1 MKKIL
6 CIGDLA
12 LDVISQLKE
21 PINYGNDTAS
31 KISSHPGG
39 QAANVATWITRT
51 NSRAHL
57 VARTGND
64 PVGFALISD
73 LDKYGVEHLNLMH
86 SGRPTGVVVILVD
99 ANGER
104 TMFPDNGA
112 NADLEVSDLPPL
124 DDVDGV
130 YLSGYALLDFR
141 SRAAVLAMI
150 KKIKAAGKPIYF
162 DPTTTGA
169 MKIVSRD
176 EVLSW
181 VSQMDGILLN
191 SEEALYLGDSTD
203 IEIAEKNLQKY
214 TPLVVNKLGS
224 KGAIAVNEN
233 ESAKVSAVTT
243 NVVDTTGAGDSFAS
257 TFTSAIALGKSLPEA
272 MMWGP
277 INSMSVVQYVGA
289 QKGLLKRAELENY
302 LNLSS

>member
-31 KISSHPGG
+31 RISSHPGG
-39 QAANVATWITRT
+39 QAANVSTWITRT
-51 NSRAHL
+51 HSKAQL
-57 VARTGND
+57 VARVGND

-73 LDKYGVEHLNLMH
+73 LDKYGVEHMNLMH

-141 SRAAVLAMI
+141 SRDAVLSMI
-150 KKIKAAGKPIYF
+150 AKIKAAGKPIYF

-169 MKIVSRD
+169 MKIVSRE

-181 VSQMDGILLN
+181 VKLMDGILLN
-191 SEEALYLGDSTD
+191 SEEALYLGDAKDVQT
-203 IEIAEKNLQKY
+203 AEKNLTAY
-214 TPLVVNKLGS
+214 TPLVVIKLGS
-224 KGAIAVNEN
+224 RGAIAVHKDVV
-233 ESAKVSAVTT
+233 AKVSAVTT
-243 NVVDTTGAGDSFAS
+243 NVVDTTGAGDSFAAGFIPKWLETNDLEAS
-257 TFTSAIALGKSLPEA
+257 LSAGTALAAKCVA
-272 MMWGP
+272 T
-277 INSMSVVQYVGA
+277 VGA
-289 QKGLLKRAELENY
+289 RPPLD
-302 LNLSS
+302 

>member
-51 NSRAHL
+51 NSRSHL

-112 NADLEVSDLPPL
+112 NADLEVSDLPSL
-124 DDVDGV
+124 DDIDGV

-141 SRAAVLAMI
+141 SREAVIEMI
-150 KKIKAAGKPIYF
+150 KKIKAAGKPIFF

-169 MKIVSRD
+169 MKIVSL
-176 EVLSW
+176 EEALSW
-181 VSQMDGILLN
+181 VAMMDGLLLN
-191 SEEALYLGDSTD
+191 SEEALYLGHTKDLV
-203 IEIAEKNLQKY
+203 EAEKNLQKY
-214 TPLVVNKLGS
+214 TPLVVIKLGS
-224 KGAIAVNEN
+224 KGAMAVNGN
-233 ESAKVSAVTT
+233 ESAKVPAITT
-243 NVVDTTGAGDSFAS
+243 NVVDTTGAGDSFAAGIIPKWLETNDLQAS
-257 TFTSAIALGKSLPEA
+257 LSAGTALAAKCVA
-272 MMWGP
+272 T
-277 INSMSVVQYVGA
+277 VGA
-289 QKGLLKRAELENY
+289 RPPLD
-302 LNLSS
+302 

>member
-31 KISSHPGG
+31 RISSHPGG
-39 QAANVATWITRT
+39 QAANVSTWITRT
-51 NSRAHL
+51 HSKAQL
-57 VARTGND
+57 VARVGND

-73 LDKYGVEHLNLMH
+73 LDKYGVEHMNLMH

-99 ANGER
+99 SNGER

-130 YLSGYALLDFR
+130 YVSGYALLDFR
-141 SRAAVLAMI
+141 SREAVLSMI
-150 KKIKAAGKPIYF
+150 AKIKAAGKPIYF

-181 VSQMDGILLN
+181 VKLMDGILLN
-191 SEEALYLGDSTD
+191 SEEALYLGDAKDVET
-203 IEIAEKNLQKY
+203 AEKNLTAY
-214 TPLVVNKLGS
+214 TPLVVIKLGS
-224 KGAIAVNEN
+224 RGAMAVHKEIV
-233 ESAKVSAVTT
+233 AKVSAVTT
-243 NVVDTTGAGDSFAS
+243 NVVDTTGAGDSFAAGFIPKWLE
-257 TFTSAIALGKSLPEA
+257 TNDLEAALSAGTALAAKCVA
-272 MMWGP
+272 T
-277 INSMSVVQYVGA
+277 VGA
-289 QKGLLKRAELENY
+289 RPPLD
-302 LNLSS
+302 

>member
-31 KISSHPGG
+31 RISSHPGG

-51 NSRAHL
+51 HSKSQL
-57 VARTGND
+57 VARVGND

-73 LDKYGVEHLNLMH
+73 LDKYGVEHMNLMH

-124 DDVDGV
+124 DGVDGV

-141 SRAAVLAMI
+141 SRDAVLSMI
-150 KKIKAAGKPIYF
+150 GKIKAAGKPIYF

-181 VSQMDGILLN
+181 VKLMDGILLN
-191 SEEALYLGDSTD
+191 SEEALYLGDAKDVET
-203 IEIAEKNLQKY
+203 AEKNLTAY
-214 TPLVVNKLGS
+214 TPLVVIKLGS
-224 KGAIAVNEN
+224 RGTMAIHGDIF
-233 ESAKVSAVTT
+233 AKVSAVTT
-243 NVVDTTGAGDSFAS
+243 NVVDTTGAGDSFAAGFIPKWLETNDLEAS
-257 TFTSAIALGKSLPEA
+257 LSAGTALAAKCVA
-272 MMWGP
+272 T
-277 INSMSVVQYVGA
+277 VGA
-289 QKGLLKRAELENY
+289 RPPLD
-302 LNLSS
+302 

>member
-31 KISSHPGG
+31 RISSHPGG

-51 NSRAHL
+51 HSKAQL
-57 VARTGND
+57 VARVGND

-73 LDKYGVEHLNLMH
+73 LDKYGVEHMNLMH

-99 ANGER
+99 SNGER

-112 NADLEVSDLPPL
+112 NADLEISDLPTL
-124 DDVDGV
+124 ADVDGV
-130 YLSGYALLDFR
+130 YVSGYALLDFR
-141 SRAAVLAMI
+141 SREAVLSMI
-150 KKIKAAGKPIYF
+150 AKIKAAGKPIYF

-181 VSQMDGILLN
+181 VKLMDGILLN
-191 SEEALYLGDSTD
+191 SEEALYLGDAKDVET
-203 IEIAEKNLQKY
+203 AEKNLTAY
-214 TPLVVNKLGS
+214 TPLVVIKLGS
-224 KGAIAVNEN
+224 RGAMAVHKEII
-233 ESAKVSAVTT
+233 AKVSAVTT
-243 NVVDTTGAGDSFAS
+243 NVVDTTGAGDSFAAGFIPKWLE
-257 TFTSAIALGKSLPEA
+257 TNDLEAALSAGTALAAKCVA
-272 MMWGP
+272 T
-277 INSMSVVQYVGA
+277 VGA
-289 QKGLLKRAELENY
+289 RPPLD
-302 LNLSS
+302 

>member
-31 KISSHPGG
+31 RISSHPGG
-39 QAANVATWITRT
+39 QAANVSTWITRT
-51 NSRAHL
+51 HSKAQL
-57 VARTGND
+57 VARVGND

-73 LDKYGVEHLNLMH
+73 LDKYGVEHMNLMH

-141 SRAAVLAMI
+141 SREAVLSMI
-150 KKIKAAGKPIYF
+150 AKIKAAGKPIYF

-169 MKIVSRD
+169 MKIVSRE

-181 VSQMDGILLN
+181 VKLMDGILLN
-191 SEEALYLGDSTD
+191 SEEALYLGDAKDVQT
-203 IEIAEKNLQKY
+203 AEKNLTAY
-214 TPLVVNKLGS
+214 TPLVVIKLGS
-224 KGAIAVNEN
+224 RGAMAVHKDVV
-233 ESAKVSAVTT
+233 AKVSAVTT
-243 NVVDTTGAGDSFAS
+243 NVVDTTGAGDSFAAGFIPKWLETNDLQAS
-257 TFTSAIALGKSLPEA
+257 LSAGTALAAKCVA
-272 MMWGP
+272 T
-277 INSMSVVQYVGA
+277 VGA
-289 QKGLLKRAELENY
+289 RPPLD
-302 LNLSS
+302 

>member
-31 KISSHPGG
+31 RISSHPGG

-51 NSRAHL
+51 RSKAQL
-57 VARTGND
+57 VARVGND

-73 LDKYGVEHLNLMH
+73 LDKYGVEHMNLMH

-99 ANGER
+99 SNGER

-130 YLSGYALLDFR
+130 YVSGYALLDFR
-141 SRAAVLAMI
+141 SREAVLSMI
-150 KKIKAAGKPIYF
+150 AKIKAAGKPIYF

-169 MKIVSRD
+169 LKIVSRD

-181 VSQMDGILLN
+181 VKLMDGILLN
-191 SEEALYLGDSTD
+191 SEEALYLGDAKDVET
-203 IEIAEKNLQKY
+203 AEKNLTAY
-214 TPLVVNKLGS
+214 TPLVVIKLGS
-224 KGAIAVNEN
+224 RGAMAVHKDII
-233 ESAKVSAVTT
+233 AKVSAVTT
-243 NVVDTTGAGDSFAS
+243 NVVDTTGAGDSFAAGFIPKWLE
-257 TFTSAIALGKSLPEA
+257 TNDLEAALSAGTALAAKCVA
-272 MMWGP
+272 T
-277 INSMSVVQYVGA
+277 VGA
-289 QKGLLKRAELENY
+289 RPPLD
-302 LNLSS
+302 

>member
-31 KISSHPGG
+31 RISSHPGG

-51 NSRAHL
+51 NSKSQL
-57 VARTGND
+57 VARVGND

-73 LDKYGVEHLNLMH
+73 LDKYGVEHMNLMH

-99 ANGER
+99 SNGER

-112 NADLEVSDLPPL
+112 NADLELSDLPPL

-141 SRAAVLAMI
+141 SRDAVLSMI
-150 KKIKAAGKPIYF
+150 KKIKTAGKPIYF

-181 VSQMDGILLN
+181 VSLMDGILLN
-191 SEEALYLGDSTD
+191 SEEALYLGDAKDVES
-203 IEIAEKNLQKY
+203 AEKNLTAF
-214 TPLVVNKLGS
+214 TPLVVIKLGS
-224 KGAIAVNEN
+224 RGAMAVHNGTV
-233 ESAKVSAVTT
+233 AKVSAVTT
-243 NVVDTTGAGDSFAS
+243 SVVDTTGAGDSFAAGFIPKWLE
-257 TFTSAIALGKSLPEA
+257 TNDLEAALSAGTALAAKCVA
-272 MMWGP
+272 A
-277 INSMSVVQYVGA
+277 VGA
-289 QKGLLKRAELENY
+289 RPPLD
-302 LNLSS
+302 

>member
-1 MKKIL
+1 MRKIL
-6 CIGDLA
+6 CIGDIA

-51 NSRAHL
+51 NTKAHL

-73 LDKYGVEHLNLMH
+73 LDKYGVEHMNLMH

-99 ANGER
+99 SNGER

-112 NADLEVSDLPPL
+112 NADLEVTDLPPL
-124 DDVDGV
+124 DDIDGV

-141 SRAAVLAMI
+141 SRESVLAMI
-150 KKIKAAGKPIYF
+150 KKIKLAGKPIYF

-169 MKIVSRD
+169 MKIVSRE

-181 VSQMDGILLN
+181 VSMMDGILLN
-191 SEEALYLGDSTD
+191 SEEALYLAAETD
-203 IEIAEKNLQKY
+203 VQTAEKKLTQY
-214 TPLVVNKLGS
+214 TPLVVIKLGS
-224 KGAIAVNEN
+224 KGAMGISANG
-233 ESAKVSAVTT
+233 SAKVPAVTT
-243 NVVDTTGAGDSFAS
+243 NVVDTTGAGDSFAAGFIPKWLE
-257 TFTSAIALGKSLPEA
+257 TGDLTHALSAGAALAAKCVS
-272 MMWGP
+272 
-277 INSMSVVQYVGA
+277 SVGA
-289 QKGLLKRAELENY
+289 RPP
-302 LNLSS
+302 LN